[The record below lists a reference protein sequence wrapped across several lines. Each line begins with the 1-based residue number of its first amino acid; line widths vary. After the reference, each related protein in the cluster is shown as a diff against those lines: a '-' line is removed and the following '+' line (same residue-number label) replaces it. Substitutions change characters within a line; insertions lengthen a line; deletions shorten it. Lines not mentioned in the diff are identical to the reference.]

1 MKGILCIAWQIV
13 SFLLFRTR
21 QMRRLEQLEKTE
33 PVKAQE
39 EAIAEVRRMF
49 HRCLKGCKVNVT
61 VKGLENIPK
70 DTPVLYV
77 GNHRGFF
84 DCVVGYT
91 TVPGRVGFVAKKE
104 LMKYPFLPNWMLLLN
119 CLFMDRKDMKQSL
132 KTILEAIAKVKG
144 GVSMW
149 IFPEGTRNRGELLDM
164 LPFKEGSLKIAEK
177 SKCPVVP
184 VAITGT
190 AELLEAHAPWVHPG
204 DVTIR
209 FGEPFRIADLPEE
222 NRKFPGAY
230 TRERILEMLREETG
244 AKHA

>member
-1 MKGILCIAWQIV
+1 
-13 SFLLFRTR
+13 
-21 QMRRLEQLEKTE
+21 
-33 PVKAQE
+33 
-39 EAIAEVRRMF
+39 
-49 HRCLKGCKVNVT
+49 
-61 VKGLENIPK
+61 
-70 DTPVLYV
+70 
-77 GNHRGFF
+77 
-84 DCVVGYT
+84 
-91 TVPGRVGFVAKKE
+91 
-104 LMKYPFLPNWMLLLN
+104 
-119 CLFMDRKDMKQSL
+119 
-132 KTILEAIAKVKG
+132 
-144 GVSMW
+144 
-149 IFPEGTRNRGELLDM
+149 M

>member
-21 QMRRLEQLEKTE
+21 QMRRLEELEKTE

-49 HRCLKGCKVNVT
+49 HCCLKGCKVNVT

-132 KTILEAIAKVKG
+132 KT
-144 GVSMW
+144 
-149 IFPEGTRNRGELLDM
+149 
-164 LPFKEGSLKIAEK
+164 
-177 SKCPVVP
+177 
-184 VAITGT
+184 
-190 AELLEAHAPWVHPG
+190 
-204 DVTIR
+204 
-209 FGEPFRIADLPEE
+209 
-222 NRKFPGAY
+222 
-230 TRERILEMLREETG
+230 
-244 AKHA
+244 

>member
-21 QMRRLEQLEKTE
+21 QMRRLKELEKTE
-33 PVKAQE
+33 PVAAQE
-39 EAIAEVRRMF
+39 EAIAEVRKMF
-49 HRCLKGCKVNVT
+49 HRCLKGCHVNVT
-61 VKGLENIPK
+61 VKGLDNIPK
-70 DTPVLYV
+70 DRPVLYV

-104 LMKYPFLPNWMLLLN
+104 LTKYPFLPDWMLLLN
-119 CLFMDRKDMKQSL
+119 CLFLDRKDMKQSL
-132 KTILEAIAKVKG
+132 RTILEAIAKVKG

-209 FGEPFRIADLPEE
+209 FGEPFYIAELPEE

-230 TRERILEMLREETG
+230 TRERILTMLREEVG
-244 AKHA
+244 A

>member
-1 MKGILCIAWQIV
+1 
-13 SFLLFRTR
+13 
-21 QMRRLEQLEKTE
+21 
-33 PVKAQE
+33 
-39 EAIAEVRRMF
+39 
-49 HRCLKGCKVNVT
+49 
-61 VKGLENIPK
+61 
-70 DTPVLYV
+70 
-77 GNHRGFF
+77 
-84 DCVVGYT
+84 
-91 TVPGRVGFVAKKE
+91 
-104 LMKYPFLPNWMLLLN
+104 MKYPFLPNWMLLLN

-209 FGEPFRIADLPEE
+209 FGEPFRIADLPSAVLLKH
-222 NRKFPGAY
+222 RQPRHDSDLF
-230 TRERILEMLREETG
+230 RIRHSPLLPKQNLYHDSVLRMTILQ
-244 AKHA
+244 HYC

>member
-21 QMRRLEQLEKTE
+21 QMRRLEELEKTE

-164 LPFKEGSLKIAEK
+164 LPHI
-177 SKCPVVP
+177 
-184 VAITGT
+184 
-190 AELLEAHAPWVHPG
+190 HAP
-204 DVTIR
+204 IC
-209 FGEPFRIADLPEE
+209 LP
-222 NRKFPGAY
+222 R
-230 TRERILEMLREETG
+230 R
-244 AKHA
+244 